1 LINVESGSYRFAECD
16 PVLLVNTTYGKHLEG
31 LLGRIY
37 NCGMWENNT
46 TVLVYCI
53 NRKMHMYSWATDLF
67 CLNRVYLLFKLQTS
81 IDVWRLC
88 FSTFSQIDI

>member
-46 TVLVYCI
+46 TVLDYCV
-53 NRKMHMYSWATDLF
+53 NRKMHIF
-67 CLNRVYLLFKLQTS
+67 CLHRVYLLFNLQTS
-81 IDVWRLC
+81 IGVWRLC
-88 FSTFSQIDI
+88 FSAFPR